1 MQLIQLCYIHLCME
15 GPQTNLVP
23 AQKILRRWL
32 PENFV
37 SYCGTKDGVVH
48 FL

>member
-23 AQKILRRWL
+23 AQKNLEAL
-32 PENFV
+32 A
-37 SYCGTKDGVVH
+37 T
-48 FL
+48 